1 MVRQAAVEALGN
13 WNGSVVVVDPNNGRV
28 LSIVNQK
35 VAVGSAFTPCS
46 TFKPIVALAAL
57 KENIITPDTEFRLGR
72 RTRMNLAEALAH
84 SNNLFFSKLGEMMGF
99 HRLAHYANEFGL
111 GQKAGWNIPDEAPGR
126 FPSEAPKQG
135 GVGMLASYGLGIEV
149 TLLQEAAV
157 ISAIANGGTLYT
169 LQYPRTPE
177 EIARF
182 EPKIQRQ
189 LDDIASYVPHVKE
202 GMAAAVLYGTGRFAY
217 NPELDIYGKTGTC
230 SENGVR
236 LGWFISYE
244 GQQQPRYVV
253 AVLLRGGRPMYGPHA
268 AEIAGRLYRGLRQ
281 KELAGARAHNNLP
294 SGGH

>member
-1 MVRQAAVEALGN
+1 VVRQAAVEALGN

-99 HRLAHYANEFGL
+99 RRLAHYANEFGL

-126 FPSEAPKQG
+126 FPSEPPKQG

-177 EIARF
+177 EISRF

-189 LDDIASYVPHVKE
+189 LDDITSYVPHVKE

-294 SGGH
+294 SSGH